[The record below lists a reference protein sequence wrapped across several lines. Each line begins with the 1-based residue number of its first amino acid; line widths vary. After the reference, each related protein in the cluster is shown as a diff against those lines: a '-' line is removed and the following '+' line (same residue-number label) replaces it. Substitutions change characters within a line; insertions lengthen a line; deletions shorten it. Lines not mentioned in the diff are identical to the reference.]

1 MSKTP
6 VSHSKTDD
14 FPADAPSKKP
24 EAEQPSEGSTSEHH
38 VPGAD
43 GPTGAEA
50 EEDNNP

>member
-14 FPADAPSKKP
+14 VPATASKQKP
-24 EAEQPSEGSTSEHH
+24 KDEKSSEGSVSEHH

>member
-14 FPADAPSKKP
+14 VPAKAADPKPKKDKP
-24 EAEQPSEGSTSEHH
+24 GEGKASDHH

-43 GPTGAEA
+43 GPIGAEA
-50 EEDNNP
+50 EDDNNP

>member
-14 FPADAPSKKP
+14 FPATAPNQKP
-24 EAEQPSEGSTSEHH
+24 KDDKPAQGSTAEHH